1 MMTQDDDIR
10 AVRDVRERISA
21 EFDDDP
27 ERLVAHYLAEQEKY
41 HDRLLLPAAAQRGDA
56 KDDASRPG

>member
-41 HDRLLLPAAAQRGDA
+41 RDRLLLPAAAQRGDA
-56 KDDASRPG
+56 KDDASRRG